1 MKDTKQSRLKRNK
14 DDSSSDEEDI
24 WETETEVS
32 ESEYDED
39 SINESS
45 EESESE
51 SESESEDEYEIKT
64 KKKSSKKSKKS
75 SKHKRIVVSDDDEDY
90 EDDEDYDEDDEDD
103 KPDEKVN
110 RKEYMKFLYDL
121 FPSNYSKEKAGL
133 TKKSSNK
140 KSKKDESDSDSEED
154 EAPPKKTNKVKKS
167 KKSKSKKS
175 SKKSKS
181 KKKSKDESK
190 SEKDDDSE
198 DENDSDADD
207 EKSDQE
213 SSTDESVDKKKKTKK
228 KQDVD
233 ENQISIVLSLENDN
247 GLLEDIDF
255 DDDDDDDDEDEECD
269 TDDEETFM
277 KGQYEK
283 VEDSVS
289 KKKKKNKKKEQSDE
303 ECSIN
308 PNVES
313 EYVELLTMKKDL
325 IKKLQKNPK
334 SKFLLNALKNCKK
347 EIGNLIKE
355 SRKNNAKEFRKLV
368 SSDTRTKMSELNYF
382 KKKLSNSEQVK
393 IMKDL
398 KEINKSIKTDKP
410 YRLLLLE
417 SPITPM
423 LKAKAMEKLNVLKT
437 MEPGESE
444 YYKIKH
450 WIDTFMKIPFCK
462 YSNLDVNISNGIET
476 CHEFMVNAKKTLDN
490 CVYGLDD
497 AKLQIMQ
504 MIGQWITN
512 PNAMG
517 TAIAIK
523 GPPGTGKTTLVKE
536 GISKILGREFS
547 FIPLG
552 GTGDASFLE
561 GHSYTYEGSSHGKIV
576 QILIN
581 SKCMNPVIY
590 FDELDKISDTPK
602 GEEITGILTHLTD
615 TTQNSQF
622 HDKYFSDVDFDLS
635 KCLFIFSYNDESRVN
650 PILKDR
656 MYRIQTKG
664 YDAKEKLVIA
674 RKYMLPKIR
683 EQVNFT
689 EEDVIISDE
698 IIQYIISNE
707 MWTQQEQG
715 VRNMKRCL
723 EIIHTKLNLYRL
735 MKPGEDNIFAKDI
748 GFEVSFPFTVQKHH
762 VDKLIKNEEKQS
774 QSLLAMYI

>member
-1 MKDTKQSRLKRNK
+1 MPRTIKETKQSRLKKNK
-14 DDSSSDEEDI
+14 EDDSSSEEDI

-32 ESEYDED
+32 SEDSEYHDESE
-39 SINESS
+39 ESS

-51 SESESEDEYEIKT
+51 SESDSDSDSESESESE
-64 KKKSSKKSKKS
+64 SEKKSKKN
-75 SKHKRIVVSDDDEDY
+75 SKSTKYKRIVVSDEDSDD
-90 EDDEDYDEDDEDD
+90 EDDEDYNENDEEDEDNEL
-103 KPDEKVN
+103 N
-110 RKEYMKFLYDL
+110 RKDYMKFLYEL
-121 FPSNYSKEKAGL
+121 FPSRYQEKKAESSS
-133 TKKSSNK
+133 KKSSNK
-140 KSKKDESDSDSEED
+140 KSDNEDKD
-154 EAPPKKTNKVKKS
+154 KKS
-167 KKSKSKKS
+167 EKKP
-175 SKKSKS
+175 KKSKS
-181 KKKSKDESK
+181 KKKSKPKKKTKDESDTE
-190 SEKDDDSE
+190 SE
-198 DENDSDADD
+198 NGSDADD
-207 EKSDQE
+207 ENTIEKSE
-213 SSTDESVDKKKKTKK
+213 ETSENSEETIDKKKKSKK
-228 KQDVD
+228 KQESDD
-233 ENQISIVLSLENDN
+233 NQISIVLSLENDN
-247 GLLEDIDF
+247 GILEDIDF
-255 DDDDDDDDEDEECD
+255 EDDEDDDDEDEECD

-277 KGQYEK
+277 KGNYEK

-289 KKKKKNKKKEQSDE
+289 KKKKKKNKKNKETSDE
-303 ECSIN
+303 ECIIN

-313 EYVELLTMKKDL
+313 EYMELLNMKKDL
-325 IKKLQKNPK
+325 IKKLHKNPK
-334 SKFLLNALKNCKK
+334 SKFMMNALKECKK
-347 EIGNLIKE
+347 EIGKLIKD
-355 SRKNNAKEFRKLV
+355 SRKNNTKEFRKLV
-368 SSDTRTKMSELNYF
+368 TSDNRTKMSEINYF
-382 KKKLSNSEQVK
+382 KKKLSNSEQMK

-417 SPITPM
+417 SPIPPM
-423 LKAKAMEKLNVLKT
+423 LKAQAMEKLNILKT

-462 YSNLDVNISNGIET
+462 YNNLEVNIKDGLEISHN
-476 CHEFMVNAKKTLDN
+476 FMVNAKQKLDN

-536 GISKILGREFS
+536 GISEILGREFS

-561 GHSYTYEGSSHGKIV
+561 GHSYTYEGSTHGKIV

-622 HDKYFSDVDFDLS
+622 HDKYFSDIDFDLS
-635 KCLFIFSYNDESRVN
+635 KCLFIFSYNDETRVN
-650 PILKDR
+650 PVLKDR

-689 EEDVIISDE
+689 EHDVVISDE
-698 IIQYIISNE
+698 VIQYIISNE
-707 MWTQQEQG
+707 TWTQQEQG

-735 MKPGEDNIFAKDI
+735 VKPGEDNIFAKDI
-748 GFEVSFPFTVQKHH
+748 GFDVSFPFTVEKQH

-774 QSLLAMYI
+774 QSLLSMYI